1 MEILKMIDML
11 EDKVDHA
18 RTIPLLNRILID
30 KEELFKCIDDIRM
43 KLPEDLKQ
51 ARMVKDERKRIIADA
66 EAEAEKIIAEAKERA
81 AVMVQEHE
89 ITKAAVEQSG
99 QIIEEAARKARD
111 LRAGAQNYVT
121 SLLSQTEEKIAHS
134 QEIVRSALEE
144 MREQTST
151 KQLTE
156 DSSANE

>member
-11 EDKVDHA
+11 EDKIDHA
-18 RTIPLLNRILID
+18 KTIPLLNRILID

-51 ARMVKDERKRIIADA
+51 ARMVKDERKRILADA
-66 EAEAEKIIAEAKERA
+66 EAEAEKIIDEAKEKA
-81 AVMVQEHE
+81 AQMVQEHQ

-99 QIIEEAARKARD
+99 QIIDEATRKARD

-121 SLLSQTEEKIAHS
+121 SLLAQTEEKISRS
-134 QEIVRSALEE
+134 QEIVQNALEE
-144 MREQTST
+144 MRSQATA
-151 KQLTE
+151 KQIS
-156 DSSANE
+156 DDNSAE

>member
-11 EDKVDHA
+11 EDKIDHA
-18 RTIPLLNRILID
+18 KTIPLVNRILID

-51 ARMVKDERKRIIADA
+51 ARMVKDERKRILADA
-66 EAEAEKIIAEAKERA
+66 EAEAEKIINEAKEKA
-81 AVMVQEHE
+81 AVMVEEHE

-99 QIIEEAARKARD
+99 QIIEDASRKARD

-121 SLLSQTEEKIAHS
+121 SLLAQTEEKIARS
-134 QEIVRSALEE
+134 QEIVQSALEE
-144 MREQTST
+144 MRSQST
-151 KQLTE
+151 RQLSD
-156 DSSANE
+156 DSSAQ

>member
-11 EDKVDHA
+11 EDKIDHA

-51 ARMVKDERKRIIADA
+51 ARMVKDDRKRIISDA
-66 EAEAEKIIAEAKERA
+66 ESEAERIVAEAKEKA
-81 AVMVQEHE
+81 AAMVQEHE

-99 QIIEEAARKARD
+99 QIIDEAARKARD

-121 SLLSQTEEKIAHS
+121 SLLSQTEEKIARS
-134 QEIVRSALEE
+134 QEIVHSALSE
-144 MREQTST
+144 MRSQVSAG
-151 KQLTE
+151 QISDNNE
-156 DSSANE
+156 D

>member
-11 EDKVDHA
+11 EDKIDHA
-18 RTIPLLNRILID
+18 RTIPLVNRILID

-51 ARMVKDERKRIIADA
+51 ARMVKDERKRILSEA
-66 EAEAEKIIAEAKERA
+66 EAEAAKIIAEAKEKA
-81 AVMVQEHE
+81 AQMVQEHE

-99 QIIEEAARKARD
+99 QIIDEAARKARD

-121 SLLSQTEEKIAHS
+121 SLLSQTEEKIARS
-134 QEIVRSALEE
+134 QEIVHSALSE
-144 MREQTST
+144 MRAQASA
-151 KQLTE
+151 KQISDE
-156 DSSANE
+156 SDAK